1 MEKTPM
7 ELIQQCK
14 RDMKSLKEGIVA
26 SVLEAN
32 EQGALRLGKEY
43 LEAEIFM
50 LSTQTDIVK
59 ARINAIENRQAAI
72 YKASL

>member
-59 ARINAIENRQAAI
+59 ARIHAIAKRQSEA
-72 YKASL
+72 